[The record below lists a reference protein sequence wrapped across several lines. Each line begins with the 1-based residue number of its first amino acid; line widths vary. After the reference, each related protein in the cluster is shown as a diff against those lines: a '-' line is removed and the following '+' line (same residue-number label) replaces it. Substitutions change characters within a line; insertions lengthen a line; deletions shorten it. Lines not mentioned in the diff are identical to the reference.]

1 MSKAEL
7 LKEIDKMPLHEKL
20 SLLERAIKDIIKQT
34 NENELTVAADSLENE
49 YKTNAELTVFSTL
62 DIEDFYETK

>member
-7 LKEIDKMPLHEKL
+7 LKEIDKMPLHEKR

-34 NENELTVAADSLENE
+34 NEKELSVAADSLEIE
-49 YKTNAELTVFSTL
+49 YKSNAELTVFSTL

>member
-34 NENELTVAADSLENE
+34 NENELTLAADSLENE

>member
-34 NENELTVAADSLENE
+34 NEKELSVAADSLEIE
-49 YKTNAELTVFSTL
+49 YKSNAELTVFSTL

>member
-20 SLLERAIKDIIKQT
+20 SLLERAIKDMIRHA
-34 NENELTVAADSLENE
+34 NENELTVAAESLEHE
-49 YKTNAELTVFSTL
+49 YKTNVELTVFSTL

>member
-1 MSKAEL
+1 MSKAVL

-34 NENELTVAADSLENE
+34 CENELTVAAYSLENE

-62 DIEDFYETK
+62 DIKDFYETK

>member
-34 NENELTVAADSLENE
+34 NENELTLAADSLENE
-49 YKTNAELTVFSTL
+49 YKNNAELTVFSTL

>member
-34 NENELTVAADSLENE
+34 NEKELSVAAESLEIE
-49 YKTNAELTVFSTL
+49 YKSNAELTVFSTL

>member
-20 SLLERAIKDIIKQT
+20 ALLERAIKDIIKQT
-34 NENELTVAADSLENE
+34 NEKELSVAADSLEIE
-49 YKTNAELTVFSTL
+49 YKSNAELTVFSTL

>member
-20 SLLERAIKDIIKQT
+20 ALLERAIKDIIKQT
-34 NENELTVAADSLENE
+34 NEKELSVAAESLEIE
-49 YKTNAELTVFSTL
+49 YKSNAELTVFSTL

>member
-1 MSKAEL
+1 MSKAAL
-7 LKEIDKMPLHEKL
+7 LKEIDKMPLHEKR

-34 NENELTVAADSLENE
+34 NEKELSVAADSLENE
-49 YKTNAELTVFSTL
+49 YKSNAELTVFSTL

>member
-34 NENELTVAADSLENE
+34 NENELTLAADSLEKE

>member
-20 SLLERAIKDIIKQT
+20 SLLERAIKDIIKHT
-34 NENELTVAADSLENE
+34 NENELTIAADSLENE
-49 YKTNAELTVFSTL
+49 YKTNAELTAFSTL